1 MFNKKRLLV
10 SLVTGAILGVICIL
24 GAQVR
29 SSTDLSF
36 AYLFGFW
43 FNRVLLG
50 LFIGLLASNFSLEK
64 LLIRGAIIGLIVS
77 FAFYSSTGFND
88 HIGFVVGI
96 VYGIIIEFF
105 AYKCEYRKK

>member
-1 MFNKKRLLV
+1 MFNKKRLIV
-10 SLVTGAILGVICIL
+10 SIITGAILGIICIL

-29 SSTDLSF
+29 STTDLSF
-36 AYLFGFW
+36 AYLFSFW

-50 LFIGLLASNFSLEK
+50 LFIGLLASNFSLK
-64 LLIRGAIIGLIVS
+64 TLLIRGAILGLIVS

-96 VYGIIIEFF
+96 LYGVIIEFF
-105 AYKCEYRKK
+105 AYRFK